1 MRIVANFLLENFTI
15 KIGITEIVYL
25 GAIYSSLGMAAL
37 LVVDKRSPRK
47 DCWPLA
53 VALVLMQFSLV
64 SIVAIKGR
72 FPVDLPDS
80 LMGLGPLIYF
90 QVLKKCRPLEK
101 LTSMYTWHFLQRTE
115 LLGDYQR

>member
-1 MRIVANFLLENFTI
+1 MIFTHGMRIVANFLLENFTI

-53 VALVLMQFSLV
+53 VALVLMQY
-64 SIVAIKGR
+64 
-72 FPVDLPDS
+72 FPCEHRGYKRAVP
-80 LMGLGPLIYF
+80 
-90 QVLKKCRPLEK
+90 C
-101 LTSMYTWHFLQRTE
+101 
-115 LLGDYQR
+115 